1 MKRKYYIITGT
12 SRGIGEAVAKKVL
25 SNESRVFC
33 ISRNQNPRLSV
44 EAHVKGWQ
52 LQDIALDLNDTSK
65 ISEMMR
71 DIFRAIAPEDVSEIV
86 LINNAGIIHPIRLI
100 GEPDASEK
108 IIRSLNVNLT
118 AAMLITD
125 RFVRETEDWNV
136 PRKVM
141 NLSSGAAQRTVK
153 AWSAYCAAKAG
164 LEMYTKCLYD
174 EQKALANPVKIVS
187 FAPGVVNTEMQEEIR
202 NSQPEHFPELDR
214 FMEMK
219 ESGRLLEP
227 GFVADHMLTL
237 LDSPDFGSKIVMHI
251 NDLL

>member
-25 SNESRVFC
+25 GHESMVFS

-44 EAHVKGWQ
+44 EAHVKGWP
-52 LQDIALDLNDTSK
+52 LRDIALDLNETSK
-65 ISEMMR
+65 IHEMMR
-71 DIFRAIAPEDVSEIV
+71 DIFRSIEIEDVEEIT

-100 GEPDASEK
+100 GDAEASEK
-108 IIRSLNVNLT
+108 IIRSVNVNLT

-125 RFVRETEDWNV
+125 RFVRETESWDV

-141 NLSSGAAQRTVK
+141 NLSSGAAHHTVK
-153 AWSAYCAAKAG
+153 AWSAYCSAKAG

-174 EQKALANPVKIVS
+174 EQQGLPNAVKIVS
-187 FAPGVVNTEMQEEIR
+187 FSPGVVNTEMQEIR
-202 NSQPEHFPELDR
+202 NAQPEQFPELDR
-214 FMEMK
+214 FKEMK

-227 GFVADHMLTL
+227 SYVADQILAL
-237 LDSPDFGSKIVMHI
+237 LASPDFGRRTVVHI
-251 NDLL
+251 NDLM